1 MSYER
6 RMEITEEQRAIL
18 RGAEG
23 PMMAKCLQTLLRH
36 GDVFGA
42 RRLVP
47 IKSAHLAGTFKILF
61 YSAYYDLVHR
71 LAESGIRVKV
81 PTTLDPRPGYDF
93 RIQNRFAFW
102 GQRRLEADLEALG
115 VLPNYSCVCYAQ
127 ANVPQ
132 FGDVVGWA
140 ESSAIIYANSVIGAR
155 TNRNAIMIDVCQAVT
170 GLTPEFGF
178 LLDEN
183 RFGQI
188 HFKLDIERMDAPA
201 LGFLIGRIAVDRVP
215 VLDNYPFTKIEL
227 KNMGAAMAASGA
239 VALFH
244 VIGLTP
250 EAPSMK
256 AVFPNEPEE
265 VHTITQKDLDDLRAT
280 AAVQKSSSVVAIGC
294 PQMTLEEALDV
305 GRHFVGKKLAKPAI
319 FHLVP
324 DAYDPFVR
332 HEIGKGCLAAGV
344 EVVKHCPLAALS
356 LRIGAG
362 AKQVLTPSGKL
373 YYYLEGSEYCSLDDA
388 LKVCG
393 AADAEQETMP

>member
-1 MSYER
+1 MSYEP

-36 GDVFGA
+36 GDTFGA
-42 RRLVP
+42 RCLVP

-71 LAESGIRVKV
+71 LAESGIKVKV

-102 GQRRLEADLEALG
+102 GQRRLEAELEALG

-127 ANVPQ
+127 ANVPK
-132 FGDVVGWA
+132 FGDVLGWA

-170 GLTPEFGF
+170 GLAPEFGY

-188 HFKLDIERMDAPA
+188 HIKLDIETMDAPA
-201 LGFLIGRIAVDRVP
+201 LGFLIGHIAVDRVP
-215 VLDNYPFTKIEL
+215 VLDHYPFTKTEL

-250 EAPSMK
+250 EAPSME
-256 AVFPNEPEE
+256 AVFPNGPEE
-265 VHTITQKDLDDLRAT
+265 VHTITQKDLDDLRRDRLSPDDLGGGPRCRPPFRREETRQARHI
-280 AAVQKSSSVVAIGC
+280 SSRSRCLRSIRDARDRQGLPRC
-294 PQMTLEEALDV
+294 RSGGGEALPA
-305 GRHFVGKKLAKPAI
+305 GR
-319 FHLVP
+319 LVP
-324 DAYDPFVR
+324 AHR
-332 HEIGKGCLAAGV
+332 RRCE
-344 EVVKHCPLAALS
+344 
-356 LRIGAG
+356 AG
-362 AKQVLTPSGKL
+362 AHAVWQ
-373 YYYLEGSEYCSLDDA
+373 A
-388 LKVCG
+388 LLLLG
-393 AADAEQETMP
+393 GFGILQSR